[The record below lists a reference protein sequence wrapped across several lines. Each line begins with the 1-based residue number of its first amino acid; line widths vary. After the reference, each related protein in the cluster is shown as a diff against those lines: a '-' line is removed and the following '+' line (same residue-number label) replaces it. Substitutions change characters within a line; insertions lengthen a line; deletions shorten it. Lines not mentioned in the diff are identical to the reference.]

1 MNLLNWVGQTFKSQ
15 IVNLGVSFE
24 IEIKL
29 HAFHT
34 HRKLNARNYPVLNSV
49 LDIQLKCPMVLYI
62 VLYLVL
68 ILIKCVNFGCKMLI
82 NSWLDLKIRQGSS
95 PF

>member
-15 IVNLGVSFE
+15 IVKVGVSFE

-29 HAFHT
+29 HAFHAP
-34 HRKLNARNYPVLNSV
+34 RKLNARNPPELNSELNNKFKCLIE
-49 LDIQLKCPMVLYI
+49 LDS

-68 ILIKCVNFGCKMLI
+68 IMIQCVNFEYKVFI
-82 NSWLDLKIRQGSS
+82 NS
-95 PF
+95 